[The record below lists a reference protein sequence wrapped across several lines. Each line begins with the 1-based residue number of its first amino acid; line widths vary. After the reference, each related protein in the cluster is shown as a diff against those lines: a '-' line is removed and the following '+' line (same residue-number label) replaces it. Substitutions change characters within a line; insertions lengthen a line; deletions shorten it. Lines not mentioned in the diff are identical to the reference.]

1 MMTASVT
8 YLDTMERRTC
18 GASTKLLELLIRVQS
33 TLHGKGI
40 SWDSCEVLFFDFPFR
55 IPGDL
60 PKVPIQILEVS

>member
-1 MMTASVT
+1 VSHT
-8 YLDTMERRTC
+8 TM
-18 GASTKLLELLIRVQS
+18 LLELLIRVQS

-40 SWDSCEVLFFDFPFR
+40 SRDSCDILFFDFPFR

>member
-1 MMTASVT
+1 VSHT
-8 YLDTMERRTC
+8 
-18 GASTKLLELLIRVQS
+18 TKLLELPIRVQS

-40 SWDSCEVLFFDFPFR
+40 SCDSCEVLFFDFPFR

>member
-1 MMTASVT
+1 VSHT
-8 YLDTMERRTC
+8 
-18 GASTKLLELLIRVQS
+18 TKLLELLIRVQS

-40 SWDSCEVLFFDFPFR
+40 SWGSCEVLFFDFPFR